1 MVNLLKSGHYQ
12 FNQIVNI
19 SIKKFSKNFQKIDVY
34 INSELEKFGHIN
46 DIVEKINTDG
56 YFIFNQ
62 LLSREVIS
70 KFNIEFDFILKNKN
84 NFFKKS
90 NSNTFQY
97 RYFEKNNLY
106 FDGLIYMF
114 SLMNNTR
121 LSKIINLL
129 FKKKNKF
136 NSQIFF
142 QETKKTLNPLAKE
155 LHFDKLHQ
163 FKIWLFL
170 NDIEDVNGPIEI
182 FPKSHKQNEAQRLNS
197 YKSVED
203 VVNLP
208 GNIINYTGKKLVG
221 NAGSLLI
228 FNSDL
233 YHRATN
239 VTEGYRRIVRGHS
252 MSYQT
257 LTYRYEF
264 EKSMRK
270 N

>member
-1 MVNLLKSGHYQ
+1 MDSLFKSGYYQ
-12 FNQIVNI
+12 LNQIVNI
-19 SIKKFSKNFQKIDVY
+19 SIKKFSKNFKNIDAY
-34 INSELEKFGHIN
+34 INTQLEKFGDLN
-46 DIVEKINTDG
+46 NIVESINTDG
-56 YFIFNQ
+56 YFMFNQ
-62 LLSREVIS
+62 LLNQDLVN
-70 KFNIEFDFILKNKN
+70 KLNIEFDFILKNKN
-84 NFFKKS
+84 NSFEKS
-90 NSNTFQY
+90 NSNTFQH
-97 RYFEKNNLY
+97 RCFEKNSLY
-106 FDGLIYMF
+106 FDGLICMF
-114 SLMNNTR
+114 SLFSNTK

-129 FKKKNKF
+129 FKKENKF

-170 NDIEDVNGPIEI
+170 NDIEDANGPIEI
-182 FPKSHKQNEAQRLNS
+182 FPKSHIQNKNQRIKSYNS
-197 YKSVED
+197 IKD

-208 GNIINYTGKKLVG
+208 ENNINYTGKKLVG

-233 YHRATN
+233 YHRATS
-239 VTEGYRRIVRGHS
+239 VTEGSRRIVRGHS

-257 LTYRYEF
+257 LKYRYEF

>member
-1 MVNLLKSGHYQ
+1 MNSLLKSAYHQ
-12 FNQIVNI
+12 LNLLTNI
-19 SIKKFSKNFQKIDVY
+19 SIKKFSKSFKNIDAY
-34 INSELEKFGHIN
+34 TNSQLEKFGDLN
-46 DIVEKINTDG
+46 KIVETINKDG
-56 YFIFNQ
+56 YFMFNQ
-62 LLSREVIS
+62 LLNQDVVN
-70 KFNIEFDFILKNKN
+70 KLNIEFDFILKNKN
-84 NFFKKS
+84 NSFKTN
-90 NSNTFQY
+90 NSNTFQH
-97 RYFEKNNLY
+97 RCFEKNNLY
-106 FDGLIYMF
+106 FERLIYMF
-114 SLMNNTR
+114 SLFNYTK
-121 LSKIINLL
+121 LLKIINLL

-142 QETKKTLNPLAKE
+142 QETKETLNPVAKE

-170 NDIEDVNGPIEI
+170 NDIQDSNGPIEI
-182 FPKSHKQNEAQRLNS
+182 FPKSHTENETQRVRS
-197 YKSVED
+197 YNDIKE

-208 GNIINYTGKKLVG
+208 KNNVNYIGKKMIG

-239 VTEGYRRIVRGHS
+239 VTEGYRRIARGHS
-252 MSYQT
+252 MSFQT
-257 LTYRYEF
+257 LNYSYEF

>member
-1 MVNLLKSGHYQ
+1 MDSLFKSGYYQ
-12 FNQIVNI
+12 LNQIVNI
-19 SIKKFSKNFQKIDVY
+19 SIKKFSKNFKNIDEY
-34 INSELEKFGHIN
+34 INSQLEKSGDIN
-46 DIVEKINTDG
+46 NIVESINRDG

-62 LLSREVIS
+62 LLNQDLVN
-70 KFNIEFDFILKNKN
+70 KLNIEFDYILKNKN
-84 NFFKKS
+84 NSFEKS
-90 NSNTFQY
+90 NSNTFQH
-97 RYFEKNNLY
+97 RCFEKNSLY
-106 FDGLIYMF
+106 FDGLICMF
-114 SLMNNTR
+114 SLFNNTK

-170 NDIEDVNGPIEI
+170 NDIENINGPIEI
-182 FPKSHKQNEAQRLNS
+182 FPKSHIKNEHQRLKS
-197 YKSVED
+197 YNAIED
-203 VVNLP
+203 VNNLP
-208 GNIINYTGKKLVG
+208 KNNINYIGKKLVG

-233 YHRATN
+233 YHRATS
-239 VTEGYRRIVRGHS
+239 VTEGFRRIVRGHS

-257 LTYRYEF
+257 LKYRYEF
-264 EKSMRK
+264 EKSVQK